1 MWRDLSEWE
10 SSGSIHHLNS
20 FYILVYGIYV
30 RENSSAWKNPY
41 NTEQI
46 DAKIWMLKILYD
58 CIYVLPLSINPKM
71 MDMDNV
77 KLNSSIHVFMYRIIV
92 LL

>member
-1 MWRDLSEWE
+1 MYEKIHQREKPIQYRTDRCKDL
-10 SSGSIHHLNS
+10 NA
-20 FYILVYGIYV
+20 
-30 RENSSAWKNPY
+30 ENTVCP
-41 NTEQI
+41 
-46 DAKIWMLKILYD
+46 
-58 CIYVLPLSINPKM
+58 INKKM